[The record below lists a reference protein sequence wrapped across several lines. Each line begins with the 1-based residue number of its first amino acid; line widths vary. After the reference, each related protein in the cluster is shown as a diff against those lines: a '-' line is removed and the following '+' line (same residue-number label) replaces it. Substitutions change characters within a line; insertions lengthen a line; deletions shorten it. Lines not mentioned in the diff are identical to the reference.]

1 VVFFVANVETI
12 EMATWGPLIE
22 RDPLFPERI
31 NVGVAEV
38 RARDR
43 LRLRVWERGA
53 GLTLACGT
61 GACAALAAAV
71 KRGLCDRR
79 ASVELDGGMLQ
90 IEWAANNH
98 LFMTGPVAETFS
110 GALSPSLFRDAT
122 S

>member
-1 VVFFVANVETI
+1 V
-12 EMATWGPLIE
+12 
-22 RDPLFPERI
+22 
-31 NVGVAEV
+31 NVGVAHV
-38 RARDR
+38 NARDR

-71 KRGLCDRR
+71 KRELCDRR
-79 ASVELDGGMLQ
+79 ALVEVDGGMLD
-90 IEWAANNH
+90 IEWSANNH

-110 GALSPSLFRDAT
+110 GALSPSLLQDAT